1 MVEGSLPCS
10 PAVSNP
16 VISLVLCVA
25 SACLCACRCAQLIGI
40 MEELLEVTAAAPD
53 APLDVDALSAKLKFM
68 TNVKTN
74 YVDDA

>member
-1 MVEGSLPCS
+1 
-10 PAVSNP
+10 
-16 VISLVLCVA
+16 
-25 SACLCACRCAQLIGI
+25 

-68 TNVKTN
+68 ANVKAN